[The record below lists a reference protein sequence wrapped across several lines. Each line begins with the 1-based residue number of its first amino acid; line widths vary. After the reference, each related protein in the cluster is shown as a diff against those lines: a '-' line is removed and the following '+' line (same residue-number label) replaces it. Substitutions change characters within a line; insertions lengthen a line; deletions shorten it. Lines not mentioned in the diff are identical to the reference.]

1 MTLQTPIARVRG
13 LGAARAGTRRWM
25 AERLTG
31 IASLILALWF
41 VFSAMA
47 LAGADYAQ
55 TRAWL
60 GSPVAATLMVLLI
73 VAVFYHAQLGL
84 QVVIEDYIHHSG
96 IKVAA
101 IIALTLIM
109 LALAAACL
117 MAVLQVSIE
126 S

>member
-31 IASLILALWF
+31 IASLILVLWF

-60 GSPVAATLMVLLI
+60 ASPVAATLMILLI
-73 VAVFYHAQLGL
+73 LSVFYHAQLGL
-84 QVVIEDYIHHSG
+84 QVVIEDYVHHSG
-96 IKVAA
+96 LKVAA
-101 IIALTLIM
+101 MVAVTLGL
-109 LALAAACL
+109 LALGAACIV
-117 MAVLQVSIE
+117 AVLQVSIG

>member
-13 LGAARAGTRRWM
+13 LGAARGGTRRWM
-25 AERLTG
+25 AERLTSV
-31 IASLILALWF
+31 ASLILVLWF

-60 GSPVAATLMVLLI
+60 ASPLAATLMILLI
-73 VAVFYHAQLGL
+73 STVFYHAQLGM
-84 QVVIEDYIHHSG
+84 QVVIEDYVHHGG

-101 IIALTLIM
+101 LIALTLIM

-117 MAVLQVSIE
+117 VAVLHVSIG